1 MLTGFWHG
9 ASWNFLLWGVY
20 FAILLMVEK
29 AFLLKWLQ
37 KIPAVFSHVY
47 TMVLVMLSWALFAI
61 EDFGTLGAYLA
72 QLFGGGTFADAQ
84 FFYDIR
90 SFAILLVILG
100 SPIWLSLAVAAAAVM
115 LSLYAVLWSLVAS
128 LWAVFSAVAVCAPAG
143 IAAGILFACSGNFPA
158 LLSMIAAA
166 MICGGMTI
174 FLFFGCRAATK
185 GAAWMT
191 KGTIISIKRCFIR
204 KENA

>member
-1 MLTGFWHG
+1 MR
-9 ASWNFLLWGVY
+9 
-20 FAILLMVEK
+20 K
-29 AFLLKWLQ
+29 QAFLDQLRGRLGG
-37 KIPAVFSHVY
+37 IPEAELNERLTFYSEAIDDRVEEGLTEEEAVAAMGSVEEIAEQIIAEIP
-47 TMVLVMLSWALFAI
+47 LAKLAKERI
-61 EDFGTLGAYLA
+61 KPKRRLG
-72 QLFGGGTFADAQ
+72 G
-84 FFYDIR
+84 I
-90 SFAILLVILG
+90 AILLVILG

-128 LWAVFSAVAVCAPAG
+128 LWAVFAAVAVCAPAG

-166 MICGGMTI
+166 MICGGMAI